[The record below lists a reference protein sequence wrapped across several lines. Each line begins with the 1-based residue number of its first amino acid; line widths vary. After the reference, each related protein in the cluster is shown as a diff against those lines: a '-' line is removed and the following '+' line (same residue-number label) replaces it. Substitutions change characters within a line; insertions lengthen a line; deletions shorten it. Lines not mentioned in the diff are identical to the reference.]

1 MAPKNKQGQ
10 AEGSS
15 PSEAAAPTL
24 RVVLPGDQLPPQDAG
39 LLAGQDE
46 DDTSMAIDQRA
57 PPTIKLGPGLV
68 PMDDDTIIAV
78 KAGVLKHVDI
88 GNRWWVESNQRR
100 YVAAPA
106 ESVIGVVVGKTAEH
120 FKMDIG
126 AAQPALLPLLAF
138 ENATKK
144 NRPNFNIGDLLYCR
158 VAMANKDMEA
168 ELDCVNPTT
177 GKADGYGEL
186 KGGFVIKV
194 SLGLARRLLD
204 PRQAVVLR
212 ELGKHFPFETAV
224 GMNGKIWINSASTAH
239 TILIANAI
247 KNSEFLSTKQCQ
259 SMVKQLVERI

>member
-1 MAPKNKQGQ
+1 MAPKNKKGQ
-10 AEGSS
+10 ADAADGSTS
-15 PSEAAAPTL
+15 APTL
-24 RVVLPGDQLPPQDAG
+24 RVILPGDQLPPHEAN
-39 LLAGQDE
+39 LPTGQDE
-46 DDTSMAIDQRA
+46 DAVSMMIDQRA
-57 PPTIKLGPGLV
+57 PPTIKLGPGLT
-68 PMDDDTIIAV
+68 PMDDDTIISV
-78 KAGVLKHVDI
+78 KAGVLNHTDI

-100 YVAAPA
+100 YVAAPG
-106 ESVIGVVVGKTAEH
+106 ESVIGIVTGKTGEH
-120 FKMDIG
+120 YKMDIG
-126 AAQPALLPLLAF
+126 TAQPALLPVLAF

-177 GKADGYGEL
+177 GKSDGFGEL
-186 KGGFVIKV
+186 KGGFAFKV

-224 GMNGKIWINSASTAH
+224 GMNGKVWINSASTAH

-247 KNSEFLSTKQCQ
+247 KNSEFLSTAQCQ
-259 SMVKQLVERI
+259 SMVKKMVERI